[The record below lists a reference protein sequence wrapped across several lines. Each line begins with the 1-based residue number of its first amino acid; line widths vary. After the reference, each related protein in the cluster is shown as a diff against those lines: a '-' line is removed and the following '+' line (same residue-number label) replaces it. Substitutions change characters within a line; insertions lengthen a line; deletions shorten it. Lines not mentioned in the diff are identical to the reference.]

1 MLGEYIKVKGE
12 AFSEVP
18 ARVVG
23 ECRHYW
29 IVDVCG
35 RYKMCISKGEVLEPI
50 SKTTVAVLLEEM
62 ERNGL

>member
-12 AFSEVP
+12 AFEEVP
-18 ARVVG
+18 ARVIG

-35 RYKMCISKGEVLEPI
+35 RYKMCISKGDKLEPI
-50 SKTTVAVLLEEM
+50 SKTTVAVLLAEM
-62 ERNGL
+62 ERKGL

>member
-1 MLGEYIKVKGE
+1 MLGEYITVKGE
-12 AFSEVP
+12 AFPEVP
-18 ARVVG
+18 ARVMG

-50 SKTTVAVLLEEM
+50 SKTTVAVLLAEM

>member
-18 ARVVG
+18 ARVIG

-35 RYKMCISKGEVLEPI
+35 KYKKCISKGEKLEPI
-50 SKTTVAVLLEEM
+50 SITTLAVLLAEM
-62 ERNGL
+62 ERKGL

>member
-18 ARVVG
+18 AMVIG

-35 RYKMCISKGEVLEPI
+35 RYKMCISKGEKLEPI
-50 SKTTVAVLLEEM
+50 SRTTVAVLLAEM
-62 ERNGL
+62 ERKGL

>member
-50 SKTTVAVLLEEM
+50 SRTTVGVLLAEM
-62 ERNGL
+62 ERKGL

>member
-12 AFSEVP
+12 AFEEVP
-18 ARVVG
+18 ARVIG

-35 RYKMCISKGEVLEPI
+35 RYKMCISKGEILKPI
-50 SKTTVAVLLEEM
+50 SKKTVNFLLAEM
-62 ERNGL
+62 KRKGL